1 VILILAESALELVP
15 RELWRH
21 PAVVAD
27 ARRRGKRPGE
37 LLLDRARHH
46 PAMSHLTDAARRGR
60 PDIVHQV
67 LLTFQYSMLNKRGL
81 GQVYVHTRDDYVISI
96 RPETRIPKN
105 YNNFVSLMEQL
116 YSAGKVP
123 PSGEPL
129 MELGRKSLRGLL
141 EGLGGRWV
149 VLHEAGEK
157 MSLPDLGQSLLSS
170 VVVVGGFPHG
180 DFENRWVLEK
190 AAGLY
195 RIGEEAMD
203 APQAVCRAVVAAE
216 LAAGL
221 V

>member
-1 VILILAESALELVP
+1 MILILAESALELVP
-15 RELWRH
+15 RELWGH
-21 PAVVAD
+21 PAVMAD

-37 LLLDRARHH
+37 LLLDRSRHH

-67 LLTFQYSMLNKRGL
+67 LLAFQYSLLNKRGL
-81 GQVYVHTRDDYVISI
+81 GRVYVHTRDGYVISI

-123 PSGEPL
+123 PGGEPL
-129 MELGRKSLRGLL
+129 MELRRRDLRSLL
-141 EGLGGRWV
+141 EELGGRWA
-149 VLHEAGEK
+149 VLHETGERTP
-157 MSLPDLGQSLLSS
+157 LPSLGQSLLGS

-190 AAGLY
+190 AAGVY
-195 RIGEEAMD
+195 RIGDETMD

>member
-1 VILILAESALELVP
+1 VILVLAESALELVP

-141 EGLGGRWV
+141 EELGGRWV

-195 RIGEEAMD
+195 RIGEKAMD

>member
-1 VILILAESALELVP
+1 MILVLAESALELVP
-15 RELWRH
+15 RELWGH

-46 PAMSHLTDAARRGR
+46 PAMSQLTDAARRGR

-67 LLTFQYSMLNKRGL
+67 LLAFQYSLLNRRGL
-81 GQVYVHTRDDYVISI
+81 GRVYVHTRDDHVISI
-96 RPETRIPKN
+96 RPETRVPKN

-116 YSAGKVP
+116 FSAGKVP

-129 MELGRKSLRGLL
+129 MELSRKSLRGLL
-141 EGLGGRWV
+141 EKLGGRWV
-149 VLHEAGEK
+149 ALHEAGERA
-157 MSLPDLGQSLLSS
+157 SLPGLGRSLLGS
-170 VVVVGGFPHG
+170 VVVVGGFPRG
-180 DFENRWVLEK
+180 DFANRWVLEK
-190 AAGLY
+190 AAGVY